1 MVVPYPTV
9 KGFLMSNT
17 HLSGERFPSRR
28 SVIAS
33 KNGIVATSQ
42 PLASMAG
49 LRILMQGGNAF
60 DAAVAASAAM
70 NVTEPMS
77 NGIGGD
83 MFALNYIAQTKQV
96 TALNG
101 SGRAPLK
108 TSLKWF
114 EDRGIKE
121 MPQFGIMSVT
131 VPGTVD
137 GWATLLDAH
146 GTMTLGQVLQPA
158 IELAMEGFP
167 VAEGTARGWQAVG
180 ARIKDCPAALKTYW
194 PHGRAPRAGE
204 IFRNPNLAKS
214 FRIIAEQGRD
224 GYYLG
229 EIAEKIVKCSDEYG
243 GLFTLEDFARHTSTW
258 DDPIAVNY
266 AGYRVYECPPNGQG
280 IVVLMAM
287 QMLKQFDVPK
297 LGHLS
302 ADYLHVIIE
311 ALKLAF
317 ADAKVYVADPRMAEV
332 PIHEMLSDDYAC
344 ARAKLIDRRRA
355 SPEALHG
362 DPLNG
367 SDTEYHSVIDQWG
380 NACSF
385 ICSNYMGIGSGLV
398 AGDTGIALQ
407 NRGALFTLDAHHRNA
422 IAPYKRPYHTI
433 IPCMAVPIEDPSGF
447 GNPKGLPYRVVSFGV
462 MGGFMQPQGHLQVFN
477 NFAHFGLNP
486 QESLDAPRVRVDGG
500 AKVSVEPGIA
510 ANVRDE
516 LSARGHD
523 LAVTD
528 WWSAGF
534 GRGQVIVVDA
544 ESGAILAGSEPR
556 ADGCAVGW

>member
-1 MVVPYPTV
+1 MN
-9 KGFLMSNT
+9 NT
-17 HLSGERFPSRR
+17 HISGERFPSRR
-28 SVIAS
+28 SMIAS

-70 NVTEPMS
+70 NVTEPMT

-83 MFALNYIAQTKQV
+83 MFSLNYLAETKQV

-108 TSLKWF
+108 TNLKWF
-114 EDRGIKE
+114 ADKGIKD
-121 MPQFGIMSVT
+121 MPQFGIMAVT
-131 VPGTVD
+131 VPGAVD

-146 GTMTLGQVLQPA
+146 GTLTLGQVLQPA
-158 IELAMEGFP
+158 IELANEGFP

-180 ARIKDCPAALKTYW
+180 ARIKDCPDAVKTYW
-194 PHGRAPRAGE
+194 PNGRAPRAGE
-204 IFRNPNLAKS
+204 IFRNPNLAQS
-214 FRIIAEQGRD
+214 FRLIAEQGRD

-229 EIAEKIVKCSDEYG
+229 ELAEKIVRTSEQYG

-258 DDPIAVNY
+258 DDAIAVDY

-280 IVVLMAM
+280 IVALMAM
-287 QMLKQFDVPK
+287 QMLKHFDVGAM
-297 LGHLS
+297 GHLS
-302 ADYLHVIIE
+302 TDYLHVVIE

-317 ADAKVYVADPRMAEV
+317 ADAKVYVADPRKAAV

-344 ARAKLIDRRRA
+344 VRAKLIDMQRA
-355 SPEALHG
+355 SPEALAG
-362 DPLNG
+362 DPLKG
-367 SDTEYHSVIDQWG
+367 SDTEYHSVIDKWG

-407 NRGALFTLDAHHRNA
+407 NRGALFTLDANHRNV

-433 IPCMAVPIEDPSGF
+433 IPCMGVPLADD
-447 GNPKGLPYRVVSFGV
+447 KPYKVVSFGV
-462 MGGFMQPQGHLQVFN
+462 MGGFMQPQGHLQVCN

-500 AKVSVEPGIA
+500 AKVSIEPGIA
-510 ANVRDE
+510 ATVRDE
-516 LSARGHD
+516 LSTRGHQLD
-523 LAVTD
+523 VTA
-528 WWSAGF
+528 WWTAGF
-534 GRGQVIVVDA
+534 GRGQVVVVDA